1 MRGPRVRNLIEN
13 KKAPILGIILLTLV
27 TGIGVSG
34 LLSASKTLS
43 SSGSIKAVNVEVF
56 SDLACT
62 LPVSSLD
69 WGTLEPLDVVTRTVY
84 VKNTGNA
91 DMTLHMAISN
101 WSPAGASNYLTVTWD
116 QESTT
121 LSADEVATAVISLT
135 VLEGIT
141 GIDTFTFQIVIE
153 GTG

>member
-1 MRGPRVRNLIEN
+1 MEN

-43 SSGSIKAVNVEVF
+43 SSGSIKAINVEVF
-56 SDLACT
+56 SDLLCT
-62 LPVSSLD
+62 LPVSSMD
-69 WGTLEPLDVVTRTVY
+69 WGTPGPGEVVTRTVY

-91 DMTLHMAISN
+91 EMTLHMATSN
-101 WSPAGASNYLTVTWD
+101 WSPAEASNYLTVTWD

-121 LSADEVATAVISLT
+121 LSADEVATAVFTLT
-135 VLEGIT
+135 VSGSIT
-141 GIDTFTFQIVIE
+141 GIDDFTFQMIIE

>member
-1 MRGPRVRNLIEN
+1 VRSLRDI
-13 KKAPILGIILLTLV
+13 KKAPLLGVIILTLV

-43 SSGSIKAVNVEVF
+43 SSGSVKAINVEVF

-62 LPVSSLD
+62 QILSSLD

-91 DMTLHMAISN
+91 LMTLHLATSN
-101 WSPAGASNYLTVTWD
+101 WSPASAFNYLAVTWD
-116 QESTT
+116 KEGST
-121 LSADEVATAVISLT
+121 LAAGAVATAVITLT
-135 VLEGIT
+135 VSGSIT
-141 GIDTFTFQIVIE
+141 GIDTFTFQTIIE